1 LNDNDI
7 FNGAP
12 NSGILFGNLPADAQI
27 EIYTIS
33 GQKIFSQR
41 VNETPYRWNVKNND
55 NRDIASGVYL
65 YAVKSASGVKTGK
78 LAVIK

>member
-1 LNDNDI
+1 MNDNDI

-41 VNETPYRWNVKNND
+41 VNEMPSHWNLKNNAG
-55 NRDIASGVYL
+55 RDIASGVYL